1 MSKEVSVMPRAT
13 QLSVAMENKPGQL
26 AKIGA
31 ALARAKVN
39 IEAISVVDSAEV
51 GVVRLVTSSSAKAAA
66 ALKRAGMAVV
76 QQPVLVAKLPNEP
89 GALGKAAAKL
99 AAAKINIAYAYGSAA
114 GRGAMSTM
122 VMAVSDIAK
131 AARALR

>member
-1 MSKEVSVMPRAT
+1 MPRAV
-13 QLSVAMENKPGQL
+13 QLSVTMENKPGQL

-66 ALKRAGMAVV
+66 ALKKAGMNVV
-76 QQPVLVAKLPNEP
+76 QQPVLVVKLPNKP
-89 GALGKAAAKL
+89 GALGEAGMRLAAAKL
-99 AAAKINIAYAYGSAA
+99 NVDFVYGSAA
-114 GRGAMSTM
+114 GPGLRRGRMIPLGSIIVA
-122 VMAVSDIAK
+122 IAP
-131 AARALR
+131 ARR

>member
-1 MSKEVSVMPRAT
+1 MPRAT
-13 QLSVAMENKPGQL
+13 QLSVPMENKPGQL
-26 AKIGA
+26 ARIGS

-66 ALKRAGMAVV
+66 ALKRAGMAAV
-76 QQPVLVAKLPNEP
+76 QQPVLVVKLPNEP
-89 GALGKAAAKL
+89 GALAKAAAKL

-114 GRGAMSTM
+114 APGAMSTI
-122 VMAVSDIAK
+122 VMAVSDLAK
-131 AARALR
+131 AARALP

>member
-1 MSKEVSVMPRAT
+1 MPRAT
-13 QLSVAMENKPGQL
+13 QLSVAMENRPGQL
-26 AKIGA
+26 ARIGA

-39 IEAISVVDSAEV
+39 VEAISVVDSAEV

-76 QQPVLVAKLPNEP
+76 QHPVLVVKLANQP
-89 GALGKAAAKL
+89 GALGKAAGKL

-114 GRGAMSTM
+114 GPGAMSTL
-122 VMAVSDIAK
+122 VFGVSDIAQ

>member
-1 MSKEVSVMPRAT
+1 MPRAT
-13 QLSVAMENKPGQL
+13 QLSVTMENKPGQL

-66 ALKRAGMAVV
+66 ALKKAGMHVI
-76 QQPVLVAKLPNEP
+76 QQPVLVVKLPNQL
-89 GALGKAAAKL
+89 GALASAGSKL
-99 AAAKINIAYAYGSAA
+99 AAAKVNIEFVYGSAA
-114 GRGAMSTM
+114 GRGQSSLI
-122 VMAVSDIAK
+122 VMGVSDIAK
-131 AARALR
+131 AARALA